1 MPDTPP
7 PDPAGPPL
15 TTINAEGP
23 AAAAAALATLA
34 AAPPA
39 ALASLTSL
47 RFAFCDVTGADV
59 EAALGAAGRGLRSL
73 ALEGT
78 HRVTDA
84 AAARLVAVCGG
95 PALESLSLYWSLGAH
110 DAVLT
115 AAALCPALTRLN
127 LSGCKAVS
135 DAALGAVAEGCPA
148 LASLDVTRCPALT
161 DAGLAAALAVGP
173 LGRLTELRAYACEA
187 VGDATL
193 HALAS
198 SCPALQVLDLCG
210 ATAATDA
217 GVASLAAGC
226 RGLREVGLG
235 WVAGVGDG
243 GVTALAAHCPGLA
256 SLSLHGNRL
265 ITTASLWALA
275 GRAEEERGG
284 EEEGGEAGS
293 TPPTPPPPPPSVRP
307 PLPLTALDVMG
318 CVGIPAAL
326 REKESL
332 VGLFPG
338 LTVFK
343 LQR

>member
-1 MPDTPP
+1 MSAAF
-7 PDPAGPPL
+7 DPAPASRERKKATAPVPRPDRQFYASTQAFGRFGIRWFDPQIMSAEHFHGHIELNWLTAGSMEYLLDGKPL
-15 TTINAEGP
+15 TVPSGRLVMFWAGIPHRTIG
-23 AAAAAALATLA
+23 LD
-34 AAPPA
+34 
-39 ALASLTSL
+39 
-47 RFAFCDVTGADV
+47 R
-59 EAALGAAGRGLRSL
+59 GAAGDSRQCNVYL
-73 ALEGT
+73 
-78 HRVTDA
+78 
-84 AAARLVAVCGG
+84 
-95 PALESLSLYWSLGAH
+95 P
-110 DAVLT
+110 
-115 AAALCPALTRLN
+115 
-127 LSGCKAVS
+127 
-135 DAALGAVAEGCPA
+135 
-148 LASLDVTRCPALT
+148 LDTFLHMQH
-161 DAGLAAALAVGP
+161 

-187 VGDATL
+187 AGDATL

-265 ITTASLWALA
+265 ITAASLWALA